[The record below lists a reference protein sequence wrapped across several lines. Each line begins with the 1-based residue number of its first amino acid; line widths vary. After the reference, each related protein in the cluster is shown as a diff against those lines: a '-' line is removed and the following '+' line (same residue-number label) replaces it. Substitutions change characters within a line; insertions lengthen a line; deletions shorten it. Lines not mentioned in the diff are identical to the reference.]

1 MSSIVAA
8 RLIRRIVAV
17 AVALL
22 GFMNL
27 VLAAADRTR
36 MRAGFLGAG
45 WALDAVFGARY
56 VLLIA
61 GIGLVIVARSLL
73 LGKRNAWWIALV
85 ASIVSTLGHH
95 VKESDAL
102 GLGLSIATI
111 VLLLMTRRHFIA
123 RSDPALV
130 RRGVQ
135 WLAIGLLAVFAYGTI
150 GLYFLDRNFRT
161 STTLGESIEDALRL
175 LVLLPTS
182 TIEPITRHG
191 RWFVDSVRFAALA
204 VIFVGIARIV
214 ATVVFRHDRTD
225 HQTVLDILNRW
236 GTTSL
241 APFALLDDKSWLI
254 AQDRQAFIGYK
265 VIGTT
270 AVALGEPIGS
280 PESCRQVLD
289 EFSYLCSLNGWTPA
303 FHQVTPG
310 SEPMFKAAGFKTLKI
325 GEEAIIDVQSWSI
338 DAKEYKTLR
347 SAVRRVERAGLE
359 LAELDTPIDDASM
372 AQLREVSDSWMGDGE
387 RRERTFTVGRFD
399 PDALRNSTVVV
410 VVRHHDSGDIVTF
423 ANILPSYQGC
433 DGNFD
438 LMRRRHDAPN
448 GVMEFLFVGLINRFR
463 DEGRIG
469 MNLGL
474 APLANITG
482 DSMPDRALRVL
493 YDRGDKAFHYRG
505 LRMFKDKWHPRWE
518 DRSLAY
524 RTEADLPKIATAVMR
539 AGELPEPHSVWSR
552 VMYVARTFPV
562 TLAVGGTIIWL
573 MAATE
578 IDPESYP
585 GILRHFGLGWHDL
598 ARLQLWRLP
607 SSQFVQDRVGFV
619 WANVALCLLILP
631 IAEWTIRSRRTV
643 AIFFL
648 GDWISTVPVL
658 IAVRLAAANGNT
670 EAMQIIRGRDSGP
683 SSGAW
688 ALAAAVAVSIENRTA
703 RRILLGGVFAFLIVA
718 VVVHHRLFDIQ
729 HLLSATVTATFV
741 RAMARRNQPA
751 GAEKSSQNPSTAD
764 TVSA

>member
-1 MSSIVAA
+1 MTARWVRRVVAA
-8 RLIRRIVAV
+8 IVL
-17 AVALL
+17 LL
-22 GFMNL
+22 GVTNL
-27 VLAAADRTR
+27 VLAAEDRTH

-61 GIGLVIVARSLL
+61 GIGLIIVSRSLL
-73 LGKRNAWWIALV
+73 HGKRNAWWIALA
-85 ASIVSTLGHH
+85 ASLVSTSGHH
-95 VKESDAL
+95 VKQSDAL

-111 VLLLMTRRHFIA
+111 VMLIVTRRCFVA

-135 WLAIGLLAVFAYGTI
+135 LLGIGLLAVLAYGTI

-182 TIEPITRHG
+182 TIEPVTRHG

-214 ATVVFRHDRTD
+214 ATVVFRHDRSD

-254 AQDRQAFIGYK
+254 AQDRDAFIGYK

-289 EFSYLCSLNGWTPA
+289 EFSDLCSLNGWTPA

-310 SEPMFKAAGFKTLKI
+310 SEPTLRAAGFKTLKI

-338 DAKEYKTLR
+338 DAKEYKSLR
-347 SAVRRVERAGLE
+347 SAIRRVERAGLE
-359 LAELDTPIDDASM
+359 LAELTMPIDDATM
-372 AQLREVSDSWMGDGE
+372 TQLHEVSDSWMSEGG

-399 PDALRNSTVVV
+399 PEALRTSTVV
-410 VVRHHDSGDIVTF
+410 VVRHHDSGRIVAF
-423 ANILPSYQGC
+423 ANVLPSYKGH

-463 DEGRIG
+463 DEGYTG

-482 DSMPDRALRVL
+482 DSLPDRALRVL
-493 YDRGDKAFHYRG
+493 YDRGDNAFHYRG
-505 LRMFKDKWHPRWE
+505 LRMFKDKWQPRWE
-518 DRSLAY
+518 DRYLAF

-552 VMYVARTFPV
+552 GSSVARTFPV
-562 TLAVGGTIIWL
+562 TLAIGGTIIWL

-585 GILRHFGLGWHDL
+585 GIMRHFGLGWRDL

-607 SSQFVQDRVGFV
+607 SSQLVQDRAGFV
-619 WANVALCLLILP
+619 WANVALCLIILP

-658 IAVRLAAANGNT
+658 IAVRLAAANGN
-670 EAMQIIRGRDSGP
+670 ADAIQIIRGRDSGP
-683 SSGAW
+683 SAGAW
-688 ALAAAVAVSIENRTA
+688 ALAAAVAVSIQNRTT
-703 RRILLGGVFAFLIVA
+703 RRVVVGGVFVFLVVA
-718 VVVHHRLFDIQ
+718 VVFHHRLFDVQ
-729 HLLSATVTATFV
+729 HLLSATVTAIFV
-741 RAMARRNQPA
+741 WVMARRKQPA
-751 GAEKSSQNPSTAD
+751 EADHAPQNAN
-764 TVSA
+764 TVDAVRT

>member
-1 MSSIVAA
+1 MTA
-8 RLIRRIVAV
+8 RWVRRIVTV
-17 AVALL
+17 AVLTL
-22 GFMNL
+22 GVTNL
-27 VLAAADRTR
+27 ALAAADRTWR
-36 MRAGFLGAG
+36 RAGFLGAG

-61 GIGLVIVARSLL
+61 GISLIVVARSLL
-73 LGKRNAWWIALV
+73 HGKRNAWWIALA
-85 ASIVSTLGHH
+85 ASVVSTSGHH
-95 VKESDAL
+95 VRESDVV

-111 VLLLMTRRHFIA
+111 VILIVTRRRFAA

-135 WLAIGLLAVFAYGTI
+135 LLGVGLLAVLAYGTI

-161 STTLGESIEDALRL
+161 STTLGESIEGALRL

-204 VIFVGIARIV
+204 VIFAGIARIV
-214 ATVVFRHDRTD
+214 ATVVFRRDRSD
-225 HQTVLDILNRW
+225 HQTVVDILHRW

-241 APFALLDDKSWLI
+241 APFALLDDKNWLI
-254 AQDRQAFIGYK
+254 AEDREAFIGYK

-270 AVALGEPIGS
+270 AVALGEPIGAAA
-280 PESCRQVLD
+280 SCRQVLD
-289 EFSYLCSLNGWTPA
+289 EFTGLCSLNGWTPA
-303 FHQVTPG
+303 FHQVTPA
-310 SEPMFKAAGFKTLKI
+310 SEAAFKDAGFKILKI

-338 DAKEYKTLR
+338 EAKEHKSLR
-347 SAVRRVERAGLE
+347 SAMRRVERAKLE
-359 LAELDTPIDDASM
+359 LAELTTPIDDATM
-372 AQLREVSDSWMGDGE
+372 GQLRAVSDSWMGEGGH
-387 RRERTFTVGRFD
+387 RERTFTVGAFD
-399 PDALRNSTVVV
+399 PEALRRSTVLA
-410 VVRHHDSGDIVTF
+410 VRHRDSGEVVAF
-423 ANILPSYQGC
+423 ANILPSYQGS

-438 LMRRRHDAPN
+438 LMRRQQDAPN
-448 GVMEFLFVGLINRFR
+448 GVMEFLFVGLIHYFR
-463 DEGRIG
+463 DAGRSG

-482 DSMPDRALRVL
+482 DSVADRALRML

-505 LRMFKDKWHPRWE
+505 LRAFKDKWQPRWE

-524 RTEADLPKIATAVMR
+524 RSEADLPKIATAVMR

-552 VMYVARTFPV
+552 VVYVARTFPV
-562 TLAVGGTIIWL
+562 TLAIGGTIIWL

-578 IDPESYP
+578 IDPASYP
-585 GILRHFGLGWHDL
+585 GIVRHFGLGWHDL

-607 SSQFVQDRVGFV
+607 SSQLVQDRAGFV
-619 WANVALCLLILP
+619 WANVALCLIVLP
-631 IAEWTIRSRRTV
+631 IAEWTIRSRRTI

-658 IAVRLAAANGNT
+658 IAVRLAAANGDT
-670 EAMQIIRGRDSGP
+670 DAMQIIRGRDSGP

-688 ALAAAVAVSIENRTA
+688 ALAAAIAVSVQNRTMRRLLVGAIFLFLVVAV
-703 RRILLGGVFAFLIVA
+703 L
-718 VVVHHRLFDIQ
+718 VHHRLFDVQ
-729 HLLSATVTATFV
+729 HLLSATVTAAFV
-741 RAMARRNQPA
+741 TAMARRA
-751 GAEKSSQNPSTAD
+751 RLAD
-764 TVSA
+764 TARVTQDQNRLVEAVQT